1 MTCVHSDIT
10 SINQYELIRK
20 YQCSECNAVMMCN
33 CDEEIGRKFLPHQLA
48 RGTSYKSK
56 EEIYVTHGFQH
67 NVCSECRGLSADC
80 YPVASIFGRTSNIK
94 RYYWRELAFKKYEIY
109 EQLGGDP
116 SAYFYEREESEII
129 QAAKSNALEAIKALH
144 AENPKYEYIKESN
157 EAFLKR
163 LDVPLRQVEGNFVRG
178 SSTKAQIQY
187 QDELLSVEQYAS
199 RIYQNKGYKVLELE
213 SIPIHA
219 LFGVFAWVL
228 IEDPDDPKIQLSGFG
243 ERSAY
248 ELDGS
253 KNMIWAPLPSDFGAD
268 EYGERRAKAIER
280 HFSDFGESKEDLLWL
295 FDYWVPYSEGLRQY
309 LWAHRQET
317 VQRAR
322 KLVEVL
328 EPDTIIQILKYL
340 LNGYWRR
347 YLGWP
352 DLLVYNSE
360 SYLFVEVK
368 LSKDKLS
375 EDQRRWIEDNQAHL
389 KLPYEILKVNR
400 VVAQQNHADGHHSA
414 TLRAGG

>member
-1 MTCVHSDIT
+1 MTCVHPNVT
-10 SINQYELIRK
+10 CINQYELIRK
-20 YQCSECNAVMMCN
+20 YRCLDCDAVMMCC
-33 CDEEIGRKFLPHQLA
+33 CDEKIGKKFLSHQLA
-48 RGTSYKSK
+48 HGTCHKSK
-56 EEIYVTHGFQH
+56 EGIRVTHGFQR
-67 NVCSECRGLSADC
+67 NICRECRGLPADC

-94 RYYWRELAFKKYEIY
+94 RYYWRELAFKQYEIY

-116 SAYFYEREESEII
+116 DAYLYAVEESEIMLS
-129 QAAKSNALEAIKALH
+129 AKTHALAAIKAQH
-144 AENPKYEYIKESN
+144 ADNPKYEYAKESN

-163 LDVPLRQVEGNFVRG
+163 LEVPIRQVEGNIVGG
-178 SSTKAQIQY
+178 SQSKAKIQY
-187 QDELLSVEQYAS
+187 QDELLGVEQYAS
-199 RIYQNKGYKVLELE
+199 QIYQNRGYEVLELE
-213 SIPIHA
+213 SMPIHA
-219 LFGVFAWVL
+219 LFGVFAWML
-228 IEDPDDPKIQLSGFG
+228 IEDPEDEKVQLSGFG
-243 ERSAY
+243 ERGAY

-253 KNMIWAPLPSDFGAD
+253 KNIMWVPLPSDFGSDGYA
-268 EYGERRAKAIER
+268 ERRASAIER

-309 LWAHRQET
+309 LWAHRRET
-317 VQRAR
+317 VQTAR

-328 EPDTIIQILKYL
+328 EPSTTILILKYL

-375 EDQRRWIEDNQAHL
+375 EDQRRWVEDNQAQL

-400 VVAQQNHADGHHSA
+400 VMV
-414 TLRAGG
+414 R